1 MKNKLLGKLIASAA
15 LISVVIALTGCG
27 DKKDHSNTQ
36 KNNSIDGN
44 LSVENT
50 INTNKD
56 EIEITSELDENSSLF
71 VTDVTDNGDT
81 YTLEGILYEEYIVT
95 DNEIRAAIASGKIVI
110 DGETYSVEKEDDDDI
125 EMYELYK
132 GGFAHFS
139 IRKYED
145 SKYHLIRLA
154 QISTCQRKTDK
165 KKRITISKATQC
177 EDIYTEEI
185 ETAETVFNN
194 FTKLEPPDITHPT
207 PSYTF
212 EFENGDCSK
221 IFVDT
226 GL

>member
-1 MKNKLLGKLIASAA
+1 M
-15 LISVVIALTGCG
+15 
-27 DKKDHSNTQ
+27 
-36 KNNSIDGN
+36 
-44 LSVENT
+44 
-50 INTNKD
+50 
-56 EIEITSELDENSSLF
+56 
-71 VTDVTDNGDT
+71 
-81 YTLEGILYEEYIVT
+81 TLRCMNYI
-95 DNEIRAAIASGKIVI
+95 
-110 DGETYSVEKEDDDDI
+110 
-125 EMYELYK
+125 

>member
-95 DNEIRAAIASGKIVI
+95 DNEIRAAITSGKIVI

-125 EMYELYK
+125 EMYELYRW
-132 GGFAHFS
+132 
-139 IRKYED
+139 I
-145 SKYHLIRLA
+145 
-154 QISTCQRKTDK
+154 
-165 KKRITISKATQC
+165 
-177 EDIYTEEI
+177 
-185 ETAETVFNN
+185 
-194 FTKLEPPDITHPT
+194 
-207 PSYTF
+207 
-212 EFENGDCSK
+212 CS
-221 IFVDT
+221 FFY
-226 GL
+226 

>member
-1 MKNKLLGKLIASAA
+1 MRNKLLGKLIV
-15 LISVVIALTGCG
+15 SVTFIFAVVAFTGCG

-71 VTDVTDNGDT
+71 VTDVIDNGDT

-95 DNEIRAAIASGKIVI
+95 DDEIRDAITSGKIVI
-110 DGETYSVEKEDDDDI
+110 DGETYSVEKEEDDDI
-125 EMYELYK
+125 EMYELSK
-132 GGFAHFS
+132 DGFAHFS

-154 QISTCQRKTDK
+154 QIPTCQRKTDK
-165 KKRITISKATQC
+165 KRRIMISKDTQC

-185 ETAETVFNN
+185 ETAEIVFNN

-212 EFENGDCSK
+212 VFENEKCIK
-221 IFVDT
+221 VLVDT

>member
-81 YTLEGILYEEYIVT
+81 YTLEGILYEEVY
-95 DNEIRAAIASGKIVI
+95 
-110 DGETYSVEKEDDDDI
+110 
-125 EMYELYK
+125 
-132 GGFAHFS
+132 
-139 IRKYED
+139 
-145 SKYHLIRLA
+145 
-154 QISTCQRKTDK
+154 
-165 KKRITISKATQC
+165 
-177 EDIYTEEI
+177 
-185 ETAETVFNN
+185 
-194 FTKLEPPDITHPT
+194 
-207 PSYTF
+207 
-212 EFENGDCSK
+212 
-221 IFVDT
+221 
-226 GL
+226 